1 MLKLKKIAASC
12 VALFLT
18 AVLSSCGHLGYSL
31 VLWNNPEAQVHEGQI
46 VKVYVKSNISHSYI
60 IMALDSKHKVEIPL
74 WQISEPQSRKKTEK
88 LASSYAEFEHTY
100 ASVKLDGLPIRSEAV
115 NTSKQ
120 VYRLRKDEIIRVLYK
135 GKGQAVTNGKGNLSG
150 EWLRVL
156 TETGTLGWCFSY
168 NLNLFERTDDILA
181 LKSEAKTEEID
192 EDLIT
197 AVEKKWYPEEFAD
210 MIKTGR
216 YDLARMNADFGFDFG
231 QVDWV
236 PEETE
241 TVEAETD
248 LAQIVQKEVKLIS
261 VLKTSK
267 NGEEIQFTARLR
279 TFDIDKSWTY
289 TKTSK
294 NQDGAYKLGANGV
307 YVTLRGK
314 NTIAVQY
321 MDSDGKLKNENF
333 VAISDSIQ
341 EKINDEI
348 ERRNAIINSFVTEGP
363 SYSSSNY
370 GTITFNE
377 DNTATWK
384 NFKLLVPGIVS
395 ASAKGNIK
403 VYAELYMAN
412 QFKNEF
418 DGIITFNFE
427 GMDSPVNFFYKKDSG
442 GLRLED
448 ASGAVIKGNLVTARG
463 SSPMVMYFKN
473 NW

>member
-1 MLKLKKIAASC
+1 
-12 VALFLT
+12 
-18 AVLSSCGHLGYSL
+18 
-31 VLWNNPEAQVHEGQI
+31 
-46 VKVYVKSNISHSYI
+46 
-60 IMALDSKHKVEIPL
+60 
-74 WQISEPQSRKKTEK
+74 
-88 LASSYAEFEHTY
+88 
-100 ASVKLDGLPIRSEAV
+100 
-115 NTSKQ
+115 
-120 VYRLRKDEIIRVLYK
+120 
-135 GKGQAVTNGKGNLSG
+135 
-150 EWLRVL
+150 
-156 TETGTLGWCFSY
+156 
-168 NLNLFERTDDILA
+168 
-181 LKSEAKTEEID
+181 
-192 EDLIT
+192 
-197 AVEKKWYPEEFAD
+197 
-210 MIKTGR
+210 
-216 YDLARMNADFGFDFG
+216 
-231 QVDWV
+231 
-236 PEETE
+236 
-241 TVEAETD
+241 
-248 LAQIVQKEVKLIS
+248 
-261 VLKTSK
+261 
-267 NGEEIQFTARLR
+267 
-279 TFDIDKSWTY
+279 
-289 TKTSK
+289 
-294 NQDGAYKLGANGV
+294 
-307 YVTLRGK
+307 
-314 NTIAVQY
+314 